1 MKKEIKQHIIRSE
14 KLIIVTRD
22 LIELGHWEDAVSRA
36 YYSMFHAATAVL
48 LSKNIQR
55 SSHHALISAFGEYV
69 TKPGLMDRKLHQ
81 YLITAFSV
89 RSGSDYMPI
98 PDTNEEDDRIVLDQA
113 QEFLGAAKDFLRI
126 Q

>member
-1 MKKEIKQHIIRSE
+1 MT
-14 KLIIVTRD
+14 IVTGD

-98 PDTNEEDDRIVLDQA
+98 PDTNEEDARIVLDQA